1 MMSGRRYRSRLDKL
15 IRQWTDYRGLVVT
28 RLGAG
33 DTNAAEER
41 RFLDLKG
48 RIAEGLASL
57 TGHLGQSVA
66 QDANTHLRAMN
77 SLLNRYPTLY
87 ADQPL
92 DPAAREDFDREW
104 HDHFLFFNKLKGM
117 DPDPAPEPRPG
128 TGYLAGPGTAS
139 IHKRSSGTR
148 VAAIGFRLLVLVGV
162 VWALV
167 RFVPWRRFLQ
177 GGGTASGSQGL
188 GVFSSEAWTSV
199 KQTVA
204 HAGSGLLGP
213 AVEKYGPETT
223 MVLLALLLLIAGYWL
238 FIRMK

>member
-1 MMSGRRYRSRLDKL
+1 LDKL

-33 DTNAAEER
+33 DANATEER

-48 RIAEGLASL
+48 QIAEALAAL
-57 TGHLGQSVA
+57 TGQLGQSVA

-92 DPAAREDFDREW
+92 DPKAREDFDREW

-117 DPDPAPEPRPG
+117 PPQAAAAEPRPG
-128 TGYLAGPGTAS
+128 AGYLAGPGTATV
-139 IHKRSSGTR
+139 HRRSSGTR
-148 VAAIGFRLLVLVGV
+148 AASIFLRLMVLVAVG
-162 VWALV
+162 WALV
-167 RFVPWRRFLQ
+167 RFVPWRRFLA
-177 GGGTASGSQGL
+177 GGGTESGAKGL
-188 GVFSSEAWTSV
+188 GAFSSEAWTSV

-204 HAGSGLLGP
+204 HAGSGILDP
-213 AVEKYGPETT
+213 VVEKYGPEATT
-223 MVLLALLLLIAGYWL
+223 VLLALLLLAAGYWL

>member
-15 IRQWTDYRGLVVT
+15 IRQWTDYRGLVVA
-28 RLGAG
+28 RLGVG
-33 DTNAAEER
+33 DANATEER

-48 RIAEGLASL
+48 QIAEALASL
-57 TGHLGQSVA
+57 TGQLGQAAA
-66 QDANTHLRAMN
+66 QDAHNHIRAMN

-92 DPAAREDFDREW
+92 DPKAREDFDREW

-117 DPDPAPEPRPG
+117 DPQSEPEPRPG
-128 TGYLAGPGTAS
+128 AGYLAGAGTAT
-139 IHKRSSGTR
+139 IHRRSSGTR
-148 VAAIGFRLLVLVGV
+148 MATITLRLLVLVAM

-167 RFVPWRRFLQ
+167 RFVPWRRFLE
-177 GGGTASGSQGL
+177 GGGTGSGAKSL

-199 KQTVA
+199 RQTVG
-204 HAGSGLLGP
+204 HAGSGILDP
-213 AVEKYGPETT
+213 AVQKYGPEAT
-223 MVLLALLLLIAGYWL
+223 MVLLALLLLAAGYWL